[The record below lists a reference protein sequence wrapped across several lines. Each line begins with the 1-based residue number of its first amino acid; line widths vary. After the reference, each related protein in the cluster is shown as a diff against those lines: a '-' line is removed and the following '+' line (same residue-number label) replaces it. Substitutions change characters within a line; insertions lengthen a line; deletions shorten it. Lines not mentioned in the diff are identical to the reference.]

1 MKLLAMMGKLPWRQ
15 PRQSQSTSMYVQTVD
30 EFDLG
35 DIIVTTLS
43 SLAKIQS
50 QVFAINASGMKAP

>member
-1 MKLLAMMGKLPWRQ
+1 
-15 PRQSQSTSMYVQTVD
+15 MYAQAVD

-43 SLAKIQS
+43 SLAKIPS
-50 QVFAINASGMKAP
+50 QIFAINASGMKAP